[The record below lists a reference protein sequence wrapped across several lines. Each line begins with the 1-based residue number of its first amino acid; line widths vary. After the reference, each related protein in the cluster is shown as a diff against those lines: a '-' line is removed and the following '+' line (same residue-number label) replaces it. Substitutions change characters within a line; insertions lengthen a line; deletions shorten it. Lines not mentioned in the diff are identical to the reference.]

1 LTIHAVQVPRVI
13 RSTII
18 DAPIEAVWAVLR
30 DFNGHDRWHPIVAE
44 SHVEAER
51 ASDEIG
57 AVRNFRLRNGA
68 QLREQ
73 LLELDDRDH
82 SFTYCILD
90 SPIPLIGYV
99 AKVTLKR
106 VTDGNRTFWDWR
118 SQFATPPGLEAQLER
133 MVGEEVY
140 DGGIEAVRAL
150 VERRRGTAPAAASR
164 AAALRPGRAA
174 IEGQGIV
181 IVRHGGP
188 ETLAMARVSAAS
200 PGPGEVRLRHTAIG
214 VNYIDVYVRTG
225 AYPLLTPPGTP
236 GMEAAGQVIDVG
248 EGVVGILPGDRVA
261 YACPPVG
268 AYAQVRTM
276 KADQLVVLPPHVSDE
291 AAAAVMLKGMTA
303 EYLLRRTVRVRRGD
317 TILVHSA
324 AGGVGLFLCQWAKHL
339 GAIVIGT
346 VSSDEKARIA
356 RANGCDYPI
365 VHTADGF
372 LAHVMEI
379 TGGRGTRVVYDAV
392 GKDTFGKS
400 LEALAP
406 CGQLVSYGQASGGID
421 PIDPGALSAKS
432 ATLSRPVLFHYTAN
446 AEDLRT
452 ISGNVFDMLGR
463 GVLKVAIN
471 QRYALADA
479 AQAHRDL
486 ESRRTTGASILV
498 P

>member
-1 LTIHAVQVPRVI
+1 VPKVA

-18 DAPIEAVWAVLR
+18 DAPIEAVWAVRR

-44 SHVEAER
+44 SHVEADR
-51 ASDEIG
+51 APDEVG

-82 SFTYCILD
+82 TFTYCILD

-99 AKVTLKR
+99 ATVRLRR

-118 SQFATPPGLEAQLER
+118 SQFSTPPGMEQQLAR

-140 DGGIEAVRAL
+140 ESGIEAIRAL
-150 VERRRGTAPAAASR
+150 VEGRRTPAAATVGTAR
-164 AAALRPGRAA
+164 AAPPSPGRAA

-181 IVRHGGP
+181 ITRHGGP
-188 ETLAMARVSAAS
+188 ETLAMGRVSAPP

-225 AYPLLTPPGTP
+225 FYPLLTPPGTP

-248 EGVVGILPGDRVA
+248 DGVVGILPGDRVA

-268 AYAQVRTM
+268 AYVQVRTM

-317 TILVHSA
+317 AILVHAA

-339 GAIVIGT
+339 GATVIGT
-346 VSSDEKARIA
+346 VSSDEKARLA

-365 VHTADGF
+365 VSATEDFGAR
-372 LAHVMEI
+372 VKEI
-379 TGGRGTRVVYDAV
+379 TGGKGVRVAYDAV
-392 GKDTFGKS
+392 GKDTIAGS

-406 CGQLVSYGQASGGID
+406 RGHLVSYGQSSGAYEALD
-421 PIDPGALSAKS
+421 PEVLAAKS
-432 ATLSRPVLFHYTAN
+432 TTLSRPVLFHYTAN
-446 AEDLRT
+446 PEDLRA
-452 ISGNVFDMLGR
+452 IAGNVFEMLAR
-463 GVLKVAIN
+463 GALRVVIN
-471 QRYALADA
+471 QRYALAEA

-486 ESRRTTGASILV
+486 EARRTTGASILM

>member
-1 LTIHAVQVPRVI
+1 MPKVV

-18 DAPIEAVWAVLR
+18 DAPVEAVWAVLR

-44 SHVEAER
+44 SHVEGER

-73 LLELDDRDH
+73 LLELDDRGL

-99 AKVTLKR
+99 SKVTLKR

-118 SQFATPPGLEAQLER
+118 SQFATPPGLERELAR

-150 VERRRGTAPAAASR
+150 VEGRR
-164 AAALRPGRAA
+164 AAAPGVTRSAPAPGRTA

-181 IVRHGGP
+181 IARHGGP
-188 ETLAMARVSAAS
+188 EVLAPARVSAPP

-268 AYAQVRTM
+268 AYVQVRTM

-291 AAAAVMLKGMTA
+291 VAAAVMLKGMTA

-317 TILVHSA
+317 AILVHAA

-339 GAIVIGT
+339 GATVIGT
-346 VSSDEKARIA
+346 VSSGEKAQLA
-356 RANGCDYPI
+356 RAHGCDHPI
-365 VHTADGF
+365 VYTTEDFA
-372 LAHVMEI
+372 ARVKEI
-379 TGGRGTRVVYDAV
+379 TGGKGVRVVYDAV
-392 GKDTFGKS
+392 GKETIAKS

-406 CGQLVSYGQASGGID
+406 RGHLASYGQASGAYEALD
-421 PIDPGALSAKS
+421 PELLAAKS
-432 ATLSRPVLFHYTAN
+432 TTLSRPVLFHYTAN
-446 AEDLRT
+446 PEDLRAMA
-452 ISGNVFDMLGR
+452 GNVFEMLAR
-463 GVLKVAIN
+463 GALRVAIN
-471 QRYALADA
+471 QRYGLAEA

-486 ESRRTTGASILV
+486 EARRTTGASILM

>member
-1 LTIHAVQVPRVI
+1 VPKVA

-44 SHVEAER
+44 SHVEGER

-73 LLELDDRDH
+73 LLELDDRGH

-118 SQFATPPGLEAQLER
+118 SQFATPPGLEGQLAR

-150 VERRRGTAPAAASR
+150 VEGGRRTGSAAVPRAGAPS
-164 AAALRPGRAA
+164 PGRAA
-174 IEGQGIV
+174 LEGQGIV
-181 IVRHGGP
+181 VTRHGGP
-188 ETLAMARVSAAS
+188 ETLALARVTAPL

-225 AYPLLTPPGTP
+225 LYPLLTPPGTP

-248 EGVVGILPGDRVA
+248 DGVVGILPGDRVA

-276 KADQLVVLPPHVSDE
+276 KADQLVVLPQHVSDE
-291 AAAAVMLKGMTA
+291 TAAAVMLKGMTA

-317 TILVHSA
+317 MILVHSA

-339 GAIVIGT
+339 GATVIGT
-346 VSSDEKARIA
+346 VSSEEKARLA
-356 RANGCDYPI
+356 RAHGCDHPI
-365 VHTADGF
+365 IHTAADF
-372 LAHVMEI
+372 VARVREI
-379 TGGRGTRVVYDAV
+379 TGGKGVRVAYDAV
-392 GKDTFGKS
+392 GKDTIAGS
-400 LEALAP
+400 LDALAL
-406 CGQLVSYGQASGGID
+406 CGHLVSYGQSSGPYDAID
-421 PIDPGALSAKS
+421 NAALTAKS
-432 ATLSRPVLFHYTAN
+432 ATLARPVLFHYTAEPE
-446 AEDLRT
+446 ALRE
-452 ISGNVFDMLGR
+452 IAGNVFEMLAR
-463 GVLKVAIN
+463 GVLRVAIN

-486 ESRRTTGASILV
+486 ESRRTTGASILI